1 MRRGRSRRL
10 KMWSALY
17 PYLGGKRRLCPLIF
31 REIDRVVP
39 RRLWPSLTFL
49 DAFLGGGSVSLGA
62 KAQGFRV
69 IATDIAERSI
79 VVGQAVIENSRVKLR
94 REDVLRLL
102 APRSGSPGRIESQF
116 VPSVFTANVGR
127 FLDAGFETAAQS
139 GDVAKAAL
147 LRLLAIRV
155 ALLAHPMSQVRPG
168 TAHRA
173 STGEWESI
181 TESCLYHYTE
191 AFRLTTPAR
200 LWGLAQQ
207 VNAGIFQGDAKV
219 MKTDILEALP
229 SIQADVAYFDP
240 PYPGVMSYEKEY
252 RIIDQLLEGATRS
265 TSPFTAKTGAS
276 MLDILFERAT
286 HIPVWILS
294 LGNEV
299 VTIEELEAKMTK
311 LGRQTKAIAIA
322 YQHLPAV
329 STAEKK
335 RDNREFLVVGWDPEV
350 TARRRDSVHGPGN
363 DLHQSNIPDA
373 VVGVQADLDLRG
385 SQGATA
391 CALTGDGLEERAPSL
406 TQEGAADLRGT
417 IPEQQ
422 AGVDQPDAVL
432 GERGFHRDPEGIV
445 LPPGRHG
452 STLAWEGPEVKN
464 GEVKPR

>member
-1 MRRGRSRRL
+1 MRRSRKL

-39 RRLWPSLTFL
+39 RRLGSGLTFL
-49 DAFLGGGSVSLGA
+49 DAFLGGGAVAIGA

-79 VVGQAVIENSRVKLR
+79 VVGQALIENTRVRLT

-102 APRSGSPGRIESQF
+102 APRTGPPGRVERDLT
-116 VPSVFTANVGR
+116 PSVFTKNVGQ
-127 FLDAGFETAAQS
+127 FLDTAFETAEQTK
-139 GDVAKAAL
+139 DTAKAAL
-147 LRLLAIRV
+147 LRLLAVRV

-181 TESCLYHYTE
+181 PESCLYHYTE
-191 AFRLTTPAR
+191 AFRLTTPAK
-200 LWGLAQQ
+200 LWTLAQQ
-207 VNAGIFQGDAKV
+207 VNAGVFQGEARV
-219 MKTDILEALP
+219 MKTDILEALS

-252 RIIDQLLEGATRS
+252 RVIDQLLEGTTRP

-276 MLDILFERAT
+276 MLDTLFERAT

-350 TARRRDSVHGPGN
+350 TARRRDSVQGLGD
-363 DLHQSNIPDA
+363 DLHQSNILDA
-373 VVGVQADLDLRG
+373 DVGVQANLDLRG
-385 SQGATA
+385 SEGAAA
-391 CALTGDGLEERAPSL
+391 CAFTRDGLEERAPSL
-406 TQEGAADLRGT
+406 TQEGAADR
-417 IPEQQ
+417 
-422 AGVDQPDAVL
+422 
-432 GERGFHRDPEGIV
+432 RR
-445 LPPGRHG
+445 
-452 STLAWEGPEVKN
+452 STLAEPQAG
-464 GEVKPR
+464 R